1 MNQVDFVKSLYEM
14 TDDEIKKLYKLL
26 KKNKDELSQRLAN
39 ILLDYTITDGNM
51 DIKRVDRVKLYN
63 DISKQVIEDS
73 KEISKF
79 EVELFDLIL
88 LEVINETA
96 KYWNYNIGFNDVR
109 KIIANNFRGKHFSN
123 RVWENEEAVAKKLHL
138 LINDFLDG
146 KVNVNQIKREI
157 EKVFNSSAYNAKRL
171 VETEVARVEDEAFK
185 RFCRETGVKKIKRN
199 AILDTHTCSDCAEY
213 DGVIYDLDK
222 APTLPSHPNCRCFY
236 EIVE

>member
-1 MNQVDFVKSLYEM
+1 MKQVDFIKSLYEM
-14 TDDEIKKLYKLL
+14 TDDEIKSLYKVL

-39 ILLDYTITDGNM
+39 ILLDYTIADGNM

-63 DISKQVIEDS
+63 DISKEVIDDS
-73 KEISKF
+73 KEVSKI
-79 EVELFDLIL
+79 EVDLIDGIL
-88 LEVINETA
+88 ITVINETA
-96 KYWNYNIGFNDVR
+96 KYWNYNIGFEDVR
-109 KIIANNFRGKHFSN
+109 KIIKNNFKGKHFST
-123 RVWENEEAVAKKLHL
+123 RVWDNESDVAKELHL

-146 KVNVNQIKREI
+146 KINVNQIKNRI
-157 EKVFNSSAYNAKRL
+157 NKTFNKGAYNAKRL

-185 RFCRETGVKKIKRN
+185 RFCNETGVKKIKRN
-199 AILDTHTCSDCAEY
+199 AILDTHTCSDCADY

>member
-1 MNQVDFVKSLYEM
+1 MKQVDFIKSLYEM

-63 DISKQVIEDS
+63 DISKQVVEDS
-73 KEISKF
+73 KKISKF

-96 KYWNYNIGFNDVR
+96 KYWNYNIGFEDVR
-109 KIIANNFRGKHFSN
+109 KIIKNNFKGKHFST
-123 RVWENEEAVAKKLHL
+123 RVWDNEGDVAKELHL

-146 KVNVNQIKREI
+146 KINVNQIKSRI
-157 EKVFNSSAYNAKRL
+157 DKVFNKGAYNSKRL

-185 RFCRETGVKKIKRN
+185 RFCKETGVKKIKRN
-199 AILDTHTCSDCAEY
+199 AILDTHTCSDCADY

-222 APTLPSHPNCRCFY
+222 APKLPAHPNCKCFFS
-236 EIVE
+236 IVE